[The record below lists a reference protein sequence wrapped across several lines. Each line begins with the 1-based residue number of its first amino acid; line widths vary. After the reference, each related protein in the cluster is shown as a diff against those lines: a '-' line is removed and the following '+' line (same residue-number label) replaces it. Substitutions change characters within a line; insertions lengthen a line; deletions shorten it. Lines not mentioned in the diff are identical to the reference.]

1 MTVYAYYMHN
11 HTHEIEFDPVKARS
25 NLIKHKVSFS
35 QAEDALNDPMCITI
49 EIFDEN
55 GEQRFCTVGAD
66 GIGRILVV
74 IHTQR
79 GNRTRVISARKASKG
94 EAEQYHG

>member
-1 MTVYAYYMHN
+1 MHN
-11 HTHEIEFDPVKARS
+11 NTYEIEFDPVKARS

-49 EIFDEN
+49 AISDED

-66 GIGRILVV
+66 GIGRIQVV

-79 GNRTRVISARKASKG
+79 GYRTRVISARKASKG

>member
-55 GEQRFCTVGAD
+55 G
-66 GIGRILVV
+66 
-74 IHTQR
+74 
-79 GNRTRVISARKASKG
+79 
-94 EAEQYHG
+94 

>member
-74 IHTQR
+74 TL
-79 GNRTRVISARKASKG
+79 SAG
-94 EAEQYHG
+94 IGQE